1 MNRSRITFVIV
12 VAMTTIACRHKVA
25 DQKAPTIGVEVQEVT
40 TELCYDKMNFAT
52 QIEAIRS
59 AVIQPRV
66 DGFLVAT
73 HYQGGMPVRR
83 GELLFT
89 IDPSTYAT
97 SLYSARADLESAR
110 ADELLAQRNYER
122 AEPLA
127 KIDAI
132 SESDLDQYRASYKSA
147 RAATKS
153 AEEALRSA
161 ELQIGYTKIYAPIS
175 GIATKTSATEGDYIG
190 IGTQVSELCTISQ
203 CDTITVELA
212 IPTAKYLTHSAGGS
226 FNNPNLLSDIA
237 LTLADSTLYP
247 LAGEYD
253 YTLTQSPSSSST
265 VVVVAKFPNPDLKLK
280 EGMFA
285 RISANIGQRRPRLLV
300 PRAAVSQLQGVNSL
314 WVVQA
319 DSTAQWRKVE
329 LGSSY
334 GEAWEIT
341 AGVEQGERV
350 VVSGTLKLHN
360 GMKVTATQAKAK

>member
-1 MNRSRITFVIV
+1 MNRLKITLAIV

-25 DQKAPTIGVEVQEVT
+25 DQKAPAIEVEVQEVS
-40 TELCYDKMNFAT
+40 TELIYDRMNFAT

-83 GELLFT
+83 GDLLFT

-97 SLYSARADLESAR
+97 SLLSARADLEKAR
-110 ADELLAQRNYER
+110 AAEVLAKRNYER
-122 AEPLA
+122 AAPLCE
-127 KIDAI
+127 IDAI
-132 SESDLDQYRASYKSA
+132 SESDLDQYRATYKSA
-147 RAATKS
+147 RAKTKS

-175 GIATKTSATEGDYIG
+175 GIATKTTATKGDYIG
-190 IGTQVSELCTISQ
+190 LGTQVSELCTISQ

-212 IPTAKYLTHSAGGS
+212 IPTAKYLTHSTGGS
-226 FNNPNLLSDIA
+226 FANPDLLTDIA

-253 YTLTQSPSSSST
+253 YTLTQSPSASST

-285 RISANIGQRRPRLLV
+285 RVSANIGKPRESLLV
-300 PRAAVSQLQGVNSL
+300 PRVAVSQLQGVNSL

-319 DSTAQWRKVE
+319 DSTAQWRKVD

-334 GEAWEIT
+334 DGMWEILS
-341 AGVEQGERV
+341 GVEQGERV
-350 VVSGTLKLHN
+350 VVSGALKLHN
-360 GMKVTATQAKAK
+360 SVKVTATQAKAK